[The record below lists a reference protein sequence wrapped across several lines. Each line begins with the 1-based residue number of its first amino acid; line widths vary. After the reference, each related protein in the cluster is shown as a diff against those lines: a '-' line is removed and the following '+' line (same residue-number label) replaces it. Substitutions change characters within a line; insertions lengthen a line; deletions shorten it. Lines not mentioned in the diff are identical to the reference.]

1 MSPIK
6 FDENIKKELEKRT
19 LPISEDVWKS
29 FSKRF
34 EPENKKS
41 KISFWWMGIAA
52 SLILVLWL
60 SKNAMTSSV
69 EITPIIVNAPEK
81 EEKSFEIL
89 NETNEIEPTIVVAVE
104 KEKESVQQKKEL
116 ISIKQITPKKEKEL
130 IANVEKYIVENKK
143 REVDAEFKSFED
155 QKVMQIVAQIS
166 EMKKKN
172 KTVTDLEIELLLRK
186 AQDEIS
192 IQKLID
198 DNSTLL
204 SSQTVNADML
214 LYQVESEIN
223 KSFRDKVFKELKLQF
238 NSAKNAVAQR
248 NKY

>member
-130 IANVEKYIVENKK
+130 IANVEIYIVENKK